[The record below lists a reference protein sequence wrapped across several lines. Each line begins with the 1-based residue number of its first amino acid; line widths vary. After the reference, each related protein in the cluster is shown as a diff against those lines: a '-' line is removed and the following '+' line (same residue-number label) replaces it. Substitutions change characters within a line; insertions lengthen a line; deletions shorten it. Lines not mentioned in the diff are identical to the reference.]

1 MQGNKKHLFV
11 AVGELDLNKLKSRL
25 NFCLSRVL
33 VIGLRQRIL
42 ADTNFLFCRIVGHGI
57 KLLTSPS
64 VRRQNKT
71 RTAKAAFPPMAM
83 ARGDRAAGA
92 RGGLVFENKISG
104 RIRLTRRD
112 IVRAGAAGKNVRGL
126 RRFRELPVVSR
137 GGIFGVG
144 RFASRTRGTAARCE

>member
-57 KLLTSPS
+57 KLLTSPR

-92 RGGLVFENKISG
+92 RGGLLFENKIAG
-104 RIRLTRRD
+104 RIRRD
-112 IVRAGAAGKNVRGL
+112 GVRAGAAGKNVRGL
-126 RRFRELPVVSR
+126 RRFGELPVVSR
-137 GGIFGVG
+137 DGIFGVG
-144 RFASRTRGTAARCE
+144 RFASRTRRAIAGRGG